1 MKVTING
8 TAKVDS
14 LKVSIPLIDCEII
27 DTNLI
32 DRIRVQ
38 TINDETGELVKEDV
52 KHGTPT
58 ILNNSDGTYI
68 KFWKEGQFFYDKG
81 QRIPTLYV
89 TFLINSKHLRG
100 RYFEGITLDTLPIIY
115 DYLMS
120 FNVVKFSYD
129 TLLNSRYSDTDVC
142 IDFNST
148 PELFEGLKTN
158 IKALSSRPECWYSAT
173 NSKDNSGLW
182 TAAKDEPRKHAT
194 PSTPYIKFYS
204 KYEDFTNKSID
215 FANAYLRTDQ
225 FKDVY
230 RFEATISNSKH
241 KEKLGISKCKTFG
254 EFLKLD
260 LQLLIQQL
268 VKEYFTDSKK
278 LVMNSGELTPIEK
291 VLVDFMN
298 QLISQGATNTQ
309 LFDVFNRSDVSR
321 QAKGILK
328 EKYFKLYSLDEFN
341 RKQLEINSASKDVF
355 EYLGIKC

>member
-328 EKYFKLYSLDEFN
+328 EKYFKLSSLDEFN

>member
-1 MKVTING
+1 V
-8 TAKVDS
+8 
-14 LKVSIPLIDCEII
+14 L
-27 DTNLI
+27 NLI

-328 EKYFKLYSLDEFN
+328 EKYFKLSSLDEFN